1 MYISPCPR
9 GEMLEAYWS
18 IQRLFLLNF
27 ALVSFLLHT
36 YCCILSSISPKA
48 KKQIRPTL
56 SLQSPPPQ
64 SLAASSTRHIYP
76 CQAFLVKSKVCIMSP
91 GMGIGGGMTLL
102 PPTHTNTNTNTL
114 TISPAS
120 HYYYYLLVPEKS
132 LSPSLFGASLTLP
145 RPSPQRFSYIYPS
158 SLSSQLSSPP
168 AGQHFTLTLI
178 AAKKA
183 FASEWDKA
191 DCTGKRRRK
200 CLHLSSP

>member
-1 MYISPCPR
+1 MFHRVHEVRCSKLIGQFNVFSQFCSRFLFY
-9 GEMLEAYWS
+9 S
-18 IQRLFLLNF
+18 ILLYSLLN
-27 ALVSFLLHT
+27 LTKS
-36 YCCILSSISPKA
+36 

-56 SLQSPPPQ
+56 SQSPPP

-102 PPTHTNTNTNTL
+102 PPTHTNTNTNTNIL

-120 HYYYYLLVPEKS
+120 HYYYLLVPEKS
-132 LSPSLFGASLTLP
+132 LSPSLFGASLTLR

-168 AGQHFTLTLI
+168 AGQHLTLTLI

-183 FASEWDKA
+183 FASEEARQTARERGD
-191 DCTGKRRRK
+191 G
-200 CLHLSSP
+200 SVYI